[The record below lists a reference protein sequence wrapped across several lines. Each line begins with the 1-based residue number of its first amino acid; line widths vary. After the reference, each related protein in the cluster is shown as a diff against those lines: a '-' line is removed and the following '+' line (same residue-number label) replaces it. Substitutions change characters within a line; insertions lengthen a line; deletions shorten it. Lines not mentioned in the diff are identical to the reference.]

1 MIGKD
6 IEKDSGFEH
15 RPVLDVAD
23 VAKLEQA
30 IAADGT
36 SLAELMERAGNAI
49 ADEVQAQ
56 LAGPAPVV
64 VLCGSGNNGGDGW
77 VCARALAQ
85 AGWPVT
91 LVTPRAAEALTA
103 EPARSAALKALAAA
117 QTNQLLLTVL
127 VAPNAEQLKL
137 ELNEA
142 HCIVDAILGTGFSG
156 TEVREPYAT
165 WIRLAN
171 QRRKSASDC
180 EQVEHNVAARIV
192 AADVP
197 SGMSAQTGLAAQP
210 CIHAD
215 ATVTMI
221 VYKPGLVKPEAARWT
236 GSMKLAPL
244 VNSIGR
250 YSDALKH

>member
-1 MIGKD
+1 MSGED

-56 LAGPAPVV
+56 LSCPAPVV

-91 LVTPRAAEALTA
+91 LVAPRAAEALTA
-103 EPARSAALKALAAA
+103 EPAHSAALKALAAA
-117 QTNQLLLTVL
+117 QTNQLPLTVL

-165 WIRLAN
+165 WIGLAN
-171 QRRKSASDC
+171 QRRESASSRKPAEDAGAVC
-180 EQVEHNVAARIV
+180 LV

-221 VYKPGLVKPEAARWT
+221 VYKPGLVKPEAARYT
-236 GSMKLAPL
+236 GTLKLAPL
-244 VNSIGR
+244 VDEAQTFVNS
-250 YSDALKH
+250 L

>member
-1 MIGKD
+1 MIHED
-6 IEKDSGFEH
+6 FEKDSGFEH
-15 RPVLDVAD
+15 QPVLDVAD
-23 VAKLEQA
+23 VTKLEQA
-30 IAADGT
+30 IAACGT

-91 LVTPRAAEALTA
+91 LVAPRPAEALTA
-103 EPARSAALKALAAA
+103 EPAHSAALKALAAA
-117 QTNQLLLTVL
+117 QTNQLPLTLL

-137 ELNEA
+137 EINEA

-165 WIRLAN
+165 WISLAN
-171 QRRKSASDC
+171 QRRESASDC
-180 EQVEHNVAARIV
+180 EQAEGDAATRIV

-221 VYKPGLVKPEAARWT
+221 VYKPGLVKPESARYT
-236 GSMKLAPL
+236 GTLKLAPL
-244 VNSIGR
+244 VDEAQTFVNS
-250 YSDALKH
+250 L

>member
-1 MIGKD
+1 MIGED

-36 SLAELMERAGNAI
+36 SLAELMERAGNAV

-56 LAGPAPVV
+56 LSCPAPVV
-64 VLCGSGNNGGDGW
+64 VLCGTGNNGGDGW

-91 LVTPRAAEALTA
+91 LVAPRAAEALTA
-103 EPARSAALKALAAA
+103 EPAHSAALKALAAA
-117 QTNQLLLTVL
+117 QTNQLPLTVL
-127 VAPNAEQLKL
+127 VAPDANQLEL

-165 WIRLAN
+165 WISLAI
-171 QRRKSASDC
+171 QRRENASDC
-180 EQVEHNVAARIV
+180 EQAEGDVATRIV

-221 VYKPGLVKPEAARWT
+221 VYKPGLVKPESARYT
-236 GSMKLAPL
+236 GALKLAPL
-244 VNSIGR
+244 IRDVR
-250 YSDALKH
+250 TFVDALKS

>member
-1 MIGKD
+1 MIRED
-6 IEKDSGFEH
+6 IKKDSDFGFQ
-15 RPVLDVAD
+15 PVLDVAD

-30 IAADGT
+30 IAASGT
-36 SLAELMERAGNAI
+36 PLAELMERAGNAI

-56 LAGPAPVV
+56 LADPAPVV

-77 VCARALAQ
+77 VCALALAQ

-91 LVTPRAAEALTA
+91 LVTSRSPEALTA
-103 EPARSAALKALAAA
+103 EPARSAALETLDAA
-117 QTNQLLLTVL
+117 QTQDLPLTVL
-127 VAPNAEQLKL
+127 VAPGATQLKL
-137 ELNEA
+137 TLGKA

-165 WIRLAN
+165 WIGLAN
-171 QRRKSASDC
+171 QQRENASSSNDAGGNGTTC
-180 EQVEHNVAARIV
+180 II

-221 VYKPGLVKPEAARWT
+221 VYKPGLLKSESTRNT
-236 GSMKLAPL
+236 GALKLAPL
-244 VNSIGR
+244 INDVRAFIG
-250 YSDALKH
+250 SL

>member
-1 MIGKD
+1 MIGED
-6 IEKDSGFEH
+6 IETDSGFEH

-36 SLAELMERAGNAI
+36 SLAELMERAGDAI

-91 LVTPRAAEALTA
+91 LVTPRAAETLTA
-103 EPARSAALKALAAA
+103 EPAHSAALKALAAA
-117 QTNQLLLTVL
+117 QTNQLPLTVL
-127 VAPNAEQLKL
+127 VAPNAEQLEHTL
-137 ELNEA
+137 SEA
-142 HCIVDAILGTGFSG
+142 RCIVDAILGTGFSG

-171 QRRKSASDC
+171 QRRKSALAC
-180 EQVEHNVAARIV
+180 EQAKGDVATRIV

-221 VYKPGLVKPEAARWT
+221 VYKPGLVKPESARYT
-236 GSMKLAPL
+236 GTLKLAPL
-244 VNSIGR
+244 VDEAQTFVNS
-250 YSDALKH
+250 L

>member
-1 MIGKD
+1 MIHED

-36 SLAELMERAGNAI
+36 SLAELMERAGDAI

-103 EPARSAALKALAAA
+103 EPAHSAALKALAAA
-117 QTNQLLLTVL
+117 QTNQLPLTLL
-127 VAPNAEQLKL
+127 VAPDAEQLKL

-165 WIRLAN
+165 LISLAN
-171 QRRKSASDC
+171 QRRKSASSRK
-180 EQVEHNVAARIV
+180 QVEHNVATRIV

-221 VYKPGLVKPEAARWT
+221 VHKPGLVKPEAARYT
-236 GSMKLAPL
+236 GALKLAPL
-244 VNSIGR
+244 IRDVR
-250 YSDALKH
+250 TFVDALKS